1 MIIDTDVLIWY
12 LRGNTK
18 AKEIVENN
26 IPFSISVVTY
36 MEIIQGMKN
45 KEEFKLFQKQMLRW
59 NTKII
64 QIDQEISSRAMFYV
78 QEYSL
83 SHSMMLADGLIAA
96 TVVQNSEILLT
107 AATVTASIAVFT
119 DPRNCLSACVRLGSI
134 MEPTRSRP
142 TTRARDSTSTA
153 VGASTGLSSVRPAA
167 SPAESARTVP

>member
-1 MIIDTDVLIWY
+1 MILETDILIWY
-12 LRGNTK
+12 LRGNEK
-18 AKEIVENN
+18 AKNIVEDN

-83 SHSMMLADGLIAA
+83 SHSMMLADSLIAA
-96 TVVQNSEILLT
+96 TVVQNSEILIT
-107 AATVTASIAVFT
+107 ANDKHYKFIPNIECKKF
-119 DPRNCLSACVRLGSI
+119 DPG
-134 MEPTRSRP
+134 TK
-142 TTRARDSTSTA
+142 
-153 VGASTGLSSVRPAA
+153 
-167 SPAESARTVP
+167 